1 MNLFELAAK
10 ITLDTNDY
18 ENGIDKAKDST
29 SSFASKI
36 GSGLKTAAKI
46 GTAAISAA
54 AAGIAKL
61 TSEAVKNY
69 AEYEQLVGGAKL
81 MFGDAY
87 DFIADKAAKAFS
99 TVQMSQND
107 YLQQVNGFATGLK
120 TALGGNEQAAAEL
133 ADKIITAEADIVA
146 ATGTSQEAVQ
156 NAFNGIMKS
165 NYTMLDNLQL
175 GITPTKEGFQ
185 EVIDKVNE
193 WNTAQGN
200 ATNYQIDNL
209 ADAQSALLDYI
220 EMQGLSGYAG
230 AEAADTIQGA
240 TASMKA
246 AWSNLV
252 TGVADDTAD
261 FDTLINNFVASVA
274 TAASNIIP
282 RVETALTGV
291 VQLVDSLAPII
302 IDKLPQLVDTVLPSL
317 VSAALNMVQSI
328 VDIAP
333 SLVEP
338 IINAVIQLITGS
350 GLAQTLG
357 AVLNAGIEIIMQLVE
372 SLTSTDT
379 LNSLIETALELVLTL
394 TQGLIDAIPELL
406 NATPKIIGS
415 LVASIITELPNII
428 ATGIELLIALGNGI
442 MQAIPELIA
451 STPNVILAFTNGI
464 LNNLDTVITGGVNVL
479 LALAKGIINAIPQM
493 VAMLPRVISSIVDT
507 FKNYNWSSIGSNI
520 VAGIKQGVS
529 NAWKN
534 FKEWFKSL
542 FGDII
547 GIAKKILGIA
557 SPSKVFK
564 QIGAFTTEGLALGIE
579 DKAQDAFDAMG
590 KVSAGVVGSYGASI
604 STEFSAGTKKG
615 SISGGISLNVNIGTF
630 NNNSGEDIENL
641 AERLSEAFA
650 TSIRRK
656 EAAYA

>member
-10 ITLDTNDY
+10 ITLDTKDY
-18 ENGIDKAKDST
+18 EDGIEKSKNFA
-29 SSFASKI
+29 SSFADKV
-36 GSGLKTAAKI
+36 GTGLKTAAKI

-69 AEYEQLVGGAKL
+69 AEYEQLVGGVETLFKSSADVV
-81 MFGDAY
+81 MNYAANAY
-87 DFIADKAAKAFS
+87 KTAGMSANEYMNTVTSFSASLLQSLDNNTAAAAKKADLAI
-99 TVQMSQND
+99 TDMSDNANKMGTDITMIQNA
-107 YLQQVNGFATGLK
+107 YQGFAK
-120 TALGGNEQAAAEL
+120 Q
-133 ADKIITAEADIVA
+133 
-146 ATGTSQEAVQ
+146 
-156 NAFNGIMKS
+156 
-165 NYTMLDNLQL
+165 NYTMLDNLKLGFGGTKKEMERLLDTASEISGIEYDISSYADIVDAIHVVQTEM
-175 GITPTKEGFQ
+175 GITGTTAKE
-185 EVIDKVNE
+185 
-193 WNTAQGN
+193 A
-200 ATNYQIDNL
+200 
-209 ADAQSALLDYI
+209 S
-220 EMQGLSGYAG
+220 S
-230 AEAADTIQGA
+230 TIQGSVS
-240 TASMKA
+240 SMKS

-261 FDTLINNFVASVA
+261 FDTLINNFVTSVA

-333 SLVEP
+333 SLIEP

-357 AVLNAGIEIIMQLVE
+357 AVLGAGIEIIMQLVGA
-372 SLTSTDT
+372 LTNPET
-379 LNSLIETALELVLTL
+379 LNSLIETALELIMTL
-394 TQGLIDAIPELL
+394 AQGLIDAVPQLL
-406 NATPKIIGS
+406 SATPKIIGS
-415 LVASIITELPNII
+415 LVASIVTELPNII

-493 VAMLPRVISSIVDT
+493 VAMLPRVIASIVDT
-507 FKNYNWSSIGSNI
+507 FRNYNWSGIGSNI

-579 DKAQDAFDAMG
+579 DKAQDAFNAMG
-590 KVSAGVVGSYGASI
+590 NVSAGVIGSYGASI
-604 STEFSAGTKKG
+604 STGFSAGKAKG
-615 SISGGISLNVNIGTF
+615 SISAGISLNVNIGTF